1 MSANRTAGPSDEAA
15 VGVFDTLRGVP
26 TVVRVLLIGVFVNRL
41 GAFLQAFMV
50 LYLVHRGF
58 SATQAGLALT
68 LYGAGSVVGLFGG
81 GGLADRFGPRLTIA
95 GSMLAG
101 SALVA
106 SVSLVTVYPV
116 ILVVVFVTGA
126 ISVSYRPATA
136 AILVA
141 NTPKARQTMVMAFNR
156 AAANLGSTAGPLLAV
171 WLIQVSWN
179 MIFWIDGATSLV
191 YGLIALAVLPR
202 DAARGDR
209 PAAARPKTGYRMAL
223 RDRRFVC
230 YLAMVF
236 VNAVIYVQMTA
247 VLPLSVKDAGHATIV
262 YSSLFSLNAGL
273 VIAFELLITKFVQTW
288 PPRFTIMTGFAL
300 LGLGMVGFGLPGG
313 VPMLLAAMVMVT
325 LGEMVGGPSV
335 FSWPARVAPEGGT
348 GRYIGTMQ
356 SVFGL
361 GQAVGPAIGVALWNS
376 THQHVWWVTGAAAA
390 VGIAVG
396 YLGMREPAAAPD
408 AAAAE
413 TVTESV
419 SATDVDTEPVPA

>member
-1 MSANRTAGPSDEAA
+1 MSGSRPAGTPDEAA
-15 VGVFDTLRGVP
+15 VGILDTLRGVP
-26 TVVRVLLIGVFVNRL
+26 TVVRVLLVGVFVNRL

-58 SATQAGLALT
+58 SATQAGVALT
-68 LYGAGSVVGLFGG
+68 LYGAGSVLGLFGG

-95 GSMLAG
+95 GSNLAG

-106 SVSLVTVYPV
+106 SVSLVSVYPV
-116 ILVVVFVTGA
+116 ILAVVFVTGA

-136 AILVA
+136 SILVA

-156 AAANLGSTAGPLLAV
+156 TAANVGSTVGPLLAV
-171 WLIQVSWN
+171 WLISVSWN
-179 MIFWIDGATSLV
+179 LIFWIDGATSFV
-191 YGLIALAVLPR
+191 YGVIALLVLPA

-223 RDRRFVC
+223 RDRRFG
-230 YLAMVF
+230 YFLAMVF

-247 VLPLSVKDAGHATIV
+247 VLPLSVKQAGHATIV

-273 VIAFELLITKFVQTW
+273 VIAFELLITRFVQHW
-288 PPRFTIMTGFAL
+288 APRRTVMTGFVL
-300 LGLGMVGFGLPGG
+300 LGAGMVGFGLPGG
-313 VPMLLAAMVMVT
+313 VPTLLAAMLLVT

-335 FSWPARVAPEGGT
+335 FSWPARVAPEGAT
-348 GRYIGTMQ
+348 GRYLGTMQ

-376 THQHVWWVTGAAAA
+376 AHQQVWWWVGAAAA
-390 VGIAVG
+390 AGITIG
-396 YLGMREPAAAPD
+396 WLGMRDPAAEPD
-408 AAAAE
+408 AESQGAAE
-413 TVTESV
+413 GSAAPGTE
-419 SATDVDTEPVPA
+419 AVPA